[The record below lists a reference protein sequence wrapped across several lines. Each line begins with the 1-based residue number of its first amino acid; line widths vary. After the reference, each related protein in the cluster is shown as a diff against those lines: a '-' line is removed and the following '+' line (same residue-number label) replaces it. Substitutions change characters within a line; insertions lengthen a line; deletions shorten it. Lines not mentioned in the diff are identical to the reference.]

1 MVVDLLRCGV
11 DGSDGWRLC
20 LATNGSLFGVGSFT
34 ELIGFDLG
42 NAAARSTGGRYGRG
56 LPVSVF
62 AKPPGTDFRPLVDFC
77 CTCDEIFF
85 NYCRSICHYDLISCT
100 PFKDRRDCTSLQ

>member
-20 LATNGSLFGVGSFT
+20 LATNGSLFGVGSFI

-42 NAAARSTGGRYGRG
+42 TAAAHGTGAWYGRG
-56 LPVSVF
+56 LPVPMPVK
-62 AKPPGTDFRPLVDFC
+62 APGTAFPSVVNFAMLLTRFPSVIAC
-77 CTCDEIFF
+77 
-85 NYCRSICHYDLISCT
+85 
-100 PFKDRRDCTSLQ
+100 PFVIMT

>member
-20 LATNGSLFGVGSFT
+20 LAMNGSLFGVGPFT

-42 NAAARSTGGRYGRG
+42 KAAAHSTGAWYGRG
-56 LPVSVF
+56 LPVPMPIKVPETASSSVVNF
-62 AKPPGTDFRPLVDFC
+62 AMLLTRFPSVIAG
-77 CTCDEIFF
+77 
-85 NYCRSICHYDLISCT
+85 
-100 PFKDRRDCTSLQ
+100 PFVIMT